1 VAAYLSLA
9 LIAAAAIGDDE
20 IAVALHGGHGQLFV
34 QTYAPHPL
42 RPLADLRSLLPEEAA
57 GAVRAFRVCGSGAE
71 ALVNA
76 RGWGEAIDA
85 VPRAADAVLLPSA
98 LRNLPA
104 RPVYGRSPDARPM
117 PT

>member
-1 VAAYLSLA
+1 
-9 LIAAAAIGDDE
+9 
-20 IAVALHGGHGQLFV
+20 
-34 QTYAPHPL
+34 
-42 RPLADLRSLLPEEAA
+42 
-57 GAVRAFRVCGSGAE
+57 VRAFRVCGSGAE